1 MTTREEFFQA
11 HVDAGTVNE
20 QVMAE
25 LALMPEGEIDETS
38 KSSKPDAATEA
49 KPPEPKAQEPSKVS
63 EVKEPSKAE
72 PDPTTLNAENAVI
85 LAKDGKH
92 TIGYEKLDEARE
104 AARVAREAAAAATAE
119 SERLRLENESLRK
132 GSSASN
138 ADPKA
143 DGSGKI
149 TEPPE
154 KGTGKPAIDFG
165 DYSDEAVATAVQQIE
180 ALVNGKVEER
190 VAAATKDIEA
200 KSLAPMAE
208 KLAKNEVREHY
219 QAIYEAHPDADS
231 VAESKEL
238 SDWIDKQPNFAR
250 EAYRNALT
258 TGSTS
263 DVVELFSTFKEST
276 GKTGAAQ
283 AKAEPAKADKPDAA
297 TAAAAK
303 AAIDAAKS
311 KPPTSLSEVVAA
323 SSATSDEATA
333 MLDKSSVA
341 LMDQFEGKS
350 PEQIHALLNRVL

>member
-25 LALMPEGEIDETS
+25 LALMPEGEIGDKP
-38 KSSKPDAATEA
+38 KSSEPAAATETKA
-49 KPPEPKAQEPSKVS
+49 AEPKAQETSKES

-72 PDPTTLNAENAVI
+72 PDPATLNADNAVI

-92 TIGYEKLDEARE
+92 TIGYDKLEEARE
-104 AARVAREAAAAATAE
+104 REKVAREAAATATAE
-119 SERLRLENESLRK
+119 SERLRQENEALRK
-132 GSSASN
+132 GSSAAT

-143 DGSGKI
+143 DATGKI
-149 TEPPE
+149 TELPE

-165 DYSDEAVATAVQQIE
+165 DYSDEAMAKAAQQIE
-180 ALVNGKVEER
+180 RMVQDRVE
-190 VAAATKDIEA
+190 AATKDIEA

-208 KLAKNEVREHY
+208 KLAKTEVRDHY
-219 QAIYEAHPDADS
+219 TAIYEAHPDADS

-238 SDWIDKQPNFAR
+238 AAWIDAQPNFAR
-250 EAYRNALT
+250 EAYRSTLT
-258 TGSTS
+258 NGSTA
-263 DVVELFSTFKEST
+263 DVIELFHTFKEST
-276 GKTGAAQ
+276 GKPGAAQ
-283 AKAEPAKADKPDAA
+283 PKADPAKADKPDAA
-297 TAAAAK
+297 IAAAAK
-303 AAIDAAKS
+303 AAIDAAKT
-311 KPPTSLSEVVAA
+311 KPPTSLSEVGAA
-323 SSATSDEATA
+323 STATSDEAAA